1 VRRPSHSTVVAYIA
15 LFLALGAG
23 GAMAA
28 SKIAK
33 NSVGSK
39 QLKKNSVSAAKI
51 KKDAVT
57 GAKVEDGSLTGSDL
71 ADGTITGIKVADGS
85 LSQADIGGNLRASNV
100 TGIAIGGNC
109 QQIVPFPAG
118 VSATKLPGHGCRVHF
133 PSSVYECASTATV
146 SIRTR
151 EVLLLSDRTV
161 QLLRN
166 PDRPNDIELFEFLEG
181 SPLDLQVDL
190 IVVC

>member
-1 VRRPSHSTVVAYIA
+1 MGRANHTTAVAYIA
-15 LFLALGAG
+15 LFLALSAG

-28 SKIAK
+28 GKLTK
-33 NSVGSK
+33 NSVGSR
-39 QLKKNSVSAAKI
+39 QLKKSSITTAKI

-57 GAKVEDGSLTGSDL
+57 GAKVKDGSLTGSDL
-71 ADGTITGIKVADGS
+71 ADGTITGAKVADGS
-85 LSQADIGGNLRASNV
+85 LSEADIGGGVRASNV

-118 VSATKLPGHGCRVHF
+118 VSATELPGHGCRVHF
-133 PSSVYECASTATV
+133 PSSVYECAATATV

-151 EVLLLSDRTV
+151 EVLLLAARTV
-161 QLLRN
+161 QILRN
-166 PDRPNDIELFEFLEG
+166 PDRRNDIDLFEFLEG